1 MDLERALRYDYN
13 TISGSTTSTFTFNFK
28 SAPTYRA
35 VKVKYYTVLNAFSY
49 VGGLF
54 NSIFALFFLLKWY
67 AATLPDFEI
76 ADDYFHR
83 KEA

>member
-1 MDLERALRYDYN
+1 MERVVHYDFY
-13 TISGSTTSTFTFNFK
+13 TMSGSTYFSFTFDFK

-49 VGGLF
+49 AGGLF

>member
-1 MDLERALRYDYN
+1 MERVVHYDFY
-13 TISGSTTSTFTFNFK
+13 TVSGSTSFTFSFDFK

-49 VGGLF
+49 AGGLF

-67 AATLPDFEI
+67 AATLPDF
-76 ADDYFHR
+76 
-83 KEA
+83 